1 MRVPTYIDA
10 ETNRLS
16 EVPEGD
22 FLSTVGSGIAEGHV
36 VLTGAT
42 PAADLS
48 SAGSFELTLS
58 GNATVSFTNP
68 PSNGTC
74 GFSFAV
80 TQDAGAS
87 GFTVTW
93 PAGVKWP
100 DGTAPDLTA
109 DAAKT
114 DVFVFTTSDGT
125 NYTGM
130 SAGKNI

>member
-10 ETNRLS
+10 ETQRLS

-22 FLSTVGSGIAEGHV
+22 YLSTVGNGIAEGHA
-36 VLTGAT
+36 VLSGST

-58 GNATVSFTNP
+58 DNTTVSFTNP
-68 PSNGTC
+68 PSDGTC
-74 GFSFAV
+74 GFTLAV
-80 TQDAGAS
+80 TQDASGS

-100 DGTAPDLTA
+100 DGTAPELTA
-109 DAAKT
+109 DADKT
-114 DVFVFTTSDGT
+114 DVFVFATSDGT
-125 NYTGM
+125 SYTGM
-130 SAGKNI
+130 TAGKNI

>member
-10 ETNRLS
+10 DTKRLS

-36 VLTGAT
+36 VLAGTV

-48 SAGSFELTLS
+48 RAGSFELTLS
-58 GNATVSFTNP
+58 GNTTVSFSNP
-68 PSNGTC
+68 PSGGTC

-87 GFTVTW
+87 GFTVAW
-93 PAGVKWP
+93 PAGVRWP
-100 DGTAPDLTA
+100 DGTAPELTSEA
-109 DAAKT
+109 GKT
-114 DVFVFTTSDGT
+114 DVFVFSTSDGT